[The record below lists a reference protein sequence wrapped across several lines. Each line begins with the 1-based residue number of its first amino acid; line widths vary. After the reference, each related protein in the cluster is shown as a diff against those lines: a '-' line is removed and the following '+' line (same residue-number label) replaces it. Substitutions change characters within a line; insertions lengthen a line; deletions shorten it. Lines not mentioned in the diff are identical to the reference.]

1 MSKRLLSL
9 MGVLVVLA
17 LVLAACCPP
26 AETPKPTAE
35 EKPEPTAEEK
45 PEPTAEEKPEPT
57 AEEKPEPTAE
67 EAEEFVFGVILVGP
81 YNDHGWSEAHYTA
94 AEYVIEKLPNSRF
107 VYLDKLNPADRPE
120 TTLEQAVDDMVS
132 EGAKVIFTTSDDFKE
147 DTDRAA
153 EKYPDVVFIH
163 ISGDHVLTGDAPPN
177 VDNYMGK
184 MVYGKMMAGCA
195 AAMATESGTIGYV
208 GPLINEETRRLA
220 SSVYLGARY
229 CYENYRGED
238 PDDLRFV
245 VTWIGFWFNIP
256 GVTLD
261 PTEVSNDLINEGADV
276 LISGI
281 DTTEALVVT
290 GQRAAGGER
299 VLAIPYDYE
308 HACDEAPDVC
318 LGVPYFNWGP
328 GYLERI
334 QAVQDGTWEPQFVWD
349 APDWTDLNNRDTSP
363 IGFLKGPALTDEWAA
378 SVDTFIA
385 GLADGSIELFV
396 GPLNYQD
403 GSEFLAD
410 GEVATDEQIWYMKQ
424 LLEGMEGPSE

>member
-1 MSKRLLSL
+1 MSKRLWRLVCILS
-9 MGVLVVLA
+9 VAA
-17 LVLAACCPP
+17 LVLVACGPTR
-26 AETPKPTAE
+26 TPEGFT
-35 EKPEPTAEEK
+35 
-45 PEPTAEEKPEPT
+45 
-57 AEEKPEPTAE
+57 
-67 EAEEFVFGVILVGP
+67 FGLILVGP

-94 AEYVIEKLPNSRF
+94 AEYVKEKLPGSEF
-107 VYLDKLNPADRPE
+107 VYLDKLNSADRPE
-120 TTLEQAVDDMVS
+120 TTLEQAVDDMIS
-132 EGAKVIFTTSDDFKE
+132 QGSQVIFTTSDDFKE
-147 DTDRAA
+147 DTDLAA
-153 EKYPDVVFIH
+153 EKYPDVTFIH
-163 ISGDHVLTGDAPPN
+163 ISGDHVLTGQAPPN

-184 MVYGKMMAGCA
+184 MTYGKMIAGCA
-195 AAMATESGTIGYV
+195 AGLATKTGTIAYV

-229 CYENYRGED
+229 CYENYRGMD
-238 PDDLRFV
+238 PDDLRFI

-290 GQRAAGGER
+290 GQRAERGEQ

-308 HACDEAPDVC
+308 GACDEAPEVC

-334 QAVQDGTWEPQFVWD
+334 EAVIAGKWEPQFVW
-349 APDWTDLNNRDTSP
+349 AEPDWDDINNHDISP
-363 IGFLKGPALTDEWAA
+363 IGFLKGPALADEW
-378 SVDTFIA
+378 SGQIDEFIDK
-385 GLADGSIELFV
+385 LADGSIDLFV

-403 GSEFLAD
+403 GSQFLGP
-410 GEVATDEQIWYMKQ
+410 GEEATDEQIWYMQQ

>member
-1 MSKRLLSL
+1 MSKRVWIL
-9 MGVLVVLA
+9 MCILFIAA
-17 LVLAACCPP
+17 LVLAACGPP
-26 AETPKPTAE
+26 PTP
-35 EKPEPTAEEK
+35 
-45 PEPTAEEKPEPT
+45 
-57 AEEKPEPTAE
+57 
-67 EAEEFVFGVILVGP
+67 EEFVFGLILVGP

-94 AEYVIEKLPNSRF
+94 AEYVTEKIPGTRI
-107 VYLDKLNPADRPE
+107 VYLDKLNSADRPE

-132 EGAKVIFTTSDDFKE
+132 QGAKVIFTTSDDFKE
-147 DTDRAA
+147 DTDLAA
-153 EKYPDVVFIH
+153 EKYSDVTFIH

-184 MVYGKMMAGCA
+184 MPYGKMIAGCA
-195 AAMATESGTIGYV
+195 AALATESGTIGYV

-229 CYENYRGED
+229 CYENYRGKD
-238 PDDLRFV
+238 PDDLRLI

-290 GQRAAGGER
+290 GQRADRGER

-308 HACDEAPDVC
+308 GACDEAPDIC

-334 QAVQDGTWEPQFVWD
+334 QAVMDEEWKPQFVW
-349 APDWTDLNNRDTSP
+349 AEPDWDNINNPDTSA
-363 IGFLKGPALTDEWAA
+363 IGFLKGPGLTDEWSAQ
-378 SVDTFIA
+378 VDEFIA
-385 GLADGSIELFV
+385 GLADGSINLFV

-403 GSEFLAD
+403 GTPFLAA
-410 GEVATDEQIWYMKQ
+410 GEKASDEQIWYMQQ

>member
-1 MSKRLLSL
+1 MSKRVWNL
-9 MGVLVVLA
+9 MCVLFVAA
-17 LVLAACCPP
+17 LVLAACGPGATPEPAEPP
-26 AETPKPTAE
+26 AEEPVE
-35 EKPEPTAEEK
+35 EP
-45 PEPTAEEKPEPT
+45 
-57 AEEKPEPTAE
+57 
-67 EAEEFVFGVILVGP
+67 AEEFVFGVILVGP
-81 YNDHGWSEAHYTA
+81 FNDHGWSEAHYTA
-94 AEYVIEKLPNSRF
+94 AEYVTEKLPNTRF

-132 EGAKVIFTTSDDFKE
+132 QGAKVVFTTSDDFKE
-147 DTDRAA
+147 DTDLAA
-153 EKYPDVVFIH
+153 EKNSDVTFIH

-184 MVYGKMMAGCA
+184 MPYGKMIAGCA
-195 AAMATESGTIGYV
+195 AALATETGTIGYV

-229 CYENYRGED
+229 CYENYRGMD
-238 PDDLRFV
+238 PNDLRSI

-281 DTTEALVVT
+281 DTTEAIVVS
-290 GQRAAGGER
+290 GQRAGEGER
-299 VLAIPYDYE
+299 VFAIPYDYE
-308 HACDEAPDVC
+308 GACEEAPEIC

-334 QAVQDGTWEPQFVWD
+334 QAVQDGTWKPQFVWTE
-349 APDWTDLNNRDTSP
+349 PDWTDINNPDTSAV
-363 IGFLKGPALTDEWAA
+363 GFLKGPALGDEWAGQL
-378 SVDTFIA
+378 DEFIA
-385 GLADGSIELFV
+385 GLADGSINLFV

-403 GSEFLAD
+403 GTPYLAD
-410 GEVATDEQIWYMKQ
+410 GEVGTDEQIWYMQQ

>member
-1 MSKRLLSL
+1 MSKRLLSVLGILTIVAL
-9 MGVLVVLA
+9 M
-17 LVLAACCPP
+17 LAACCPP
-26 AETPKPTAE
+26 SEKPTPTKE
-35 EKPEPTAEEK
+35 EKPEPTPAPEE
-45 PEPTAEEKPEPT
+45 T
-57 AEEKPEPTAE
+57 
-67 EAEEFVFGVILVGP
+67 FMFGVILVGP

-94 AEYVIEKLPNSRF
+94 AEYVKENLPNSDF
-107 VYLDKLNPADRPE
+107 VYLDKLNSADRPE

-147 DTDRAA
+147 DTDRVA
-153 EKYPDVVFIH
+153 EKYPDIVFVQ

-184 MVYGKMMAGCA
+184 MIYGKMMAGCT
-195 AAMATESGTIGYV
+195 AAMATENGSIGYV

-229 CYENYRGED
+229 CYETYRGED
-238 PDDLRFV
+238 PDDLRFIV
-245 VTWIGFWFNIP
+245 SWIGFWFNIP

-299 VLAIPYDYE
+299 VFAIPYDYE
-308 HACDEAPDVC
+308 DACSEAPDIC

-334 QAVQDGTWEPQFVWD
+334 KAVQDGTWGPDFVWD
-349 APDWTDLNNRDTSP
+349 PPDWTDINDPDNSP
-363 IGFLKGPALTDEWAA
+363 VGFLKGPALSNEWAT
-378 SVDTFIA
+378 SVDAFIA

-403 GSEFLAD
+403 GSTFLAD
-410 GEVATDEQIWYMKQ
+410 GQKGTNEQIWYMKQ

>member
-1 MSKRLLSL
+1 MSRRLWNL
-9 MGVLVVLA
+9 MCILFVAA
-17 LVLAACCPP
+17 LVLAACGP
-26 AETPKPTAE
+26 AAT
-35 EKPEPTAEEK
+35 PEP
-45 PEPTAEEKPEPT
+45 
-57 AEEKPEPTAE
+57 
-67 EAEEFVFGVILVGP
+67 EEFVFGVILVGP

-94 AEYVIEKLPNSRF
+94 AEYIANKVPNSRF

-132 EGAKVIFTTSDDFKE
+132 DGAKMIFTTSDDFKE
-147 DTDRAA
+147 DTDLAA
-153 EKYPDVVFIH
+153 KKYSDVTFIH

-184 MVYGKMMAGCA
+184 MVYGKMIAGCA
-195 AAMATESGTIGYV
+195 AALATETGTIGYV

-229 CYENYRGED
+229 CYENYRGMD
-238 PDDLRFV
+238 PGDLRFI

-261 PTEVSNDLINEGADV
+261 PTEVSNDLINEGTDV
-276 LISGI
+276 LLSGI

-290 GQRAAGGER
+290 GQRAGEGER
-299 VLAIPYDYE
+299 VFAVPYDYE
-308 HACDEAPDVC
+308 GACEEAPDVC

-328 GYLERI
+328 GYLERV
-334 QAVQDGTWEPQFVWD
+334 QAVRDGTWKPQFVWV
-349 APDWTDLNNRDTSP
+349 APDWKDINNRDTSAV
-363 IGFLKGPALTDEWAA
+363 GFLKGPALTDEWAA
-378 SVDTFIA
+378 KVDEFIA
-385 GLADGSIELFV
+385 GLADGSINLFV

-403 GSEFLAD
+403 GTPFLAD
-410 GEVATDEQIWYMKQ
+410 GEVASDEQIWYMQQ

>member
-26 AETPKPTAE
+26 AET
-35 EKPEPTAEEK
+35 PEPTAEEK

-67 EAEEFVFGVILVGP
+67 VEEFVFGVILVGP

-94 AEYVIEKLPNSRF
+94 AEYVTEKLPNSRF

-153 EKYPDVVFIH
+153 EKYPNVVFIH

-184 MVYGKMMAGCA
+184 MVYGKMIAGCA

-238 PDDLRFV
+238 PDDLRFI

-334 QAVQDGTWEPQFVWD
+334 KAVQDGTWEPQFVWD
-349 APDWTDLNNRDTSP
+349 EPDWDDLNNRDTSP

-385 GLADGSIELFV
+385 GLADGSINLFV

-403 GSEFLAD
+403 GSTFLAD
-410 GEVATDEQIWYMKQ
+410 GEVATDDKIWYMEQ
-424 LLEGMEGPSE
+424 LLEGMDGPSE

>member
-1 MSKRLLSL
+1 MFKRLWNL
-9 MGVLVVLA
+9 MGVLVIAA
-17 LVLAACCPP
+17 LVLVACGPAA
-26 AETPKPTAE
+26 T
-35 EKPEPTAEEK
+35 PEP
-45 PEPTAEEKPEPT
+45 
-57 AEEKPEPTAE
+57 
-67 EAEEFVFGVILVGP
+67 EEFVFGVILVGP

-94 AEYVIEKLPNSRF
+94 AEYVTEKLPNTRF

-132 EGAKVIFTTSDDFKE
+132 DGAKMVFTTSDDFKE
-147 DTDRAA
+147 DTDLAA
-153 EKYPDVVFIH
+153 EKYPDVTFIH

-184 MVYGKMMAGCA
+184 MPYGKMMAGCA
-195 AAMATESGTIGYV
+195 AALATETGTMGYV

-229 CYENYRGED
+229 CYENYRGMN
-238 PDDLRFV
+238 PDDLRFI

-281 DTTEALVVT
+281 DTTEAIVVA
-290 GQRAAGGER
+290 GQRAGEGER
-299 VLAIPYDYE
+299 VFAIPYDYE
-308 HACDEAPDVC
+308 GACEEAPEIC

-334 QAVQDGTWEPQFVWD
+334 QAVMDGTWEPQFVWVE
-349 APDWTDLNNRDTSP
+349 PDWADINDSDSSA
-363 IGFLKGPALTDEWAA
+363 IGYLKGPALADEWSAHL
-378 SVDTFIA
+378 DEFIA
-385 GLADGSIELFV
+385 GLADGSINLFV

-403 GSEFLAD
+403 GTPFLAD
-410 GEVATDEQIWYMKQ
+410 GEVATDEQIWYMQQ

>member
-1 MSKRLLSL
+1 MSKHLWNLTSVLLVA
-9 MGVLVVLA
+9 VLL
-17 LVLAACCPP
+17 LAACGPTPIEEP
-26 AETPKPTAE
+26 AGPETE
-35 EKPEPTAEEK
+35 
-45 PEPTAEEKPEPT
+45 
-57 AEEKPEPTAE
+57 
-67 EAEEFVFGVILVGP
+67 EEFLFGLILVGP

-94 AEYVIEKLPNSRF
+94 AEYVTEQLPNTRF

-132 EGAKVIFTTSDDFKE
+132 QGAKVIFTTSDDFKE

-184 MVYGKMMAGCA
+184 MVYGKMIAGCA
-195 AAMATESGTIGYV
+195 AAMATETGKIGYV

-238 PDDLRFV
+238 PDDLRFI

-261 PTEVSNDLINEGADV
+261 PTEVSNDLINEGVDV

-281 DTTEALVVT
+281 DTTEAIIVS
-290 GQRAAGGER
+290 GQRAAQGQR
-299 VLAIPYDYE
+299 VFAIPYDYE
-308 HACDEAPDVC
+308 GACEESPDIC
-318 LGVPYFNWGP
+318 LGVPYFNWAP
-328 GYLERI
+328 GYIERI
-334 QAVQDGTWEPQFVWD
+334 EAVMNGTWKPQFVWD
-349 APDWTDLNNRDTSP
+349 PPDWNDINDRDSSP
-363 IGFLKGPALTDEWAA
+363 IGFLNGPALDQHQDWSANVDE
-378 SVDTFIA
+378 FIA
-385 GLADGSIELFV
+385 GLADGSIRLFV

-403 GSEFLAD
+403 GSQFLAD
-410 GEVATDEQIWYMKQ
+410 GTKATDEQIWYMEQ
-424 LLEGMEGPSE
+424 LLQGMEGPSK

>member
-1 MSKRLLSL
+1 MTKRLWYVLGILLVAAMVLS
-9 MGVLVVLA
+9 
-17 LVLAACCPP
+17 ACGP
-26 AETPKPTAE
+26 AKT
-35 EKPEPTAEEK
+35 PEPTEEPSVEEPTPEAEE
-45 PEPTAEEKPEPT
+45 
-57 AEEKPEPTAE
+57 
-67 EAEEFVFGVILVGP
+67 EEFVFGVILVGP

-94 AEYVIEKLPNSRF
+94 AEYVTEKLPNTRF

-132 EGAKVIFTTSDDFKE
+132 QGAQVIFTTSDDFKE
-147 DTDRAA
+147 DTDLAA
-153 EKYPDVVFIH
+153 EKYPDVVFVH

-184 MVYGKMMAGCA
+184 MPYGKMIAGCTA
-195 AAMATESGTIGYV
+195 ALATETGTIGYV

-229 CYENYRGED
+229 CYENYRGKD
-238 PDDLRFV
+238 PDDLRFI

-261 PTEVSNDLINEGADV
+261 PTEVSNDLLNEGADV

-281 DTTEALVVT
+281 DTTEAIVVA
-290 GQRAAGGER
+290 GQRASQGER
-299 VLAIPYDYE
+299 VFAIPYDYE
-308 HACDEAPDVC
+308 GACSEAPDIC

-334 QAVQDGTWEPQFVWD
+334 QAVMNGTWEQQFVW
-349 APDWTDLNNRDTSP
+349 AEPDWNDINNHDTSP
-363 IGFLKGPALTDEWAA
+363 VGFVKGPALQGNEEWAA
-378 SVDTFIA
+378 KVDEFIA
-385 GLADGSIELFV
+385 GLADGSINLFV

-403 GSEFLAD
+403 GTPFLAD
-410 GEVATDEQIWYMKQ
+410 GEVATDEQIWYMQQ

>member
-1 MSKRLLSL
+1 MCILF
-9 MGVLVVLA
+9 VVA
-17 LVLAACCPP
+17 LVLAACGP
-26 AETPKPTAE
+26 AAT
-35 EKPEPTAEEK
+35 PEP
-45 PEPTAEEKPEPT
+45 
-57 AEEKPEPTAE
+57 
-67 EAEEFVFGVILVGP
+67 EEFVFGVILVGP

-94 AEYVIEKLPNSRF
+94 AEYVTKQVPNSRF

-132 EGAKVIFTTSDDFKE
+132 DGAKMVFTTSDDFKE
-147 DTDRAA
+147 DTDLAA
-153 EKYPDVVFIH
+153 KKYSDVTFIH

-184 MVYGKMMAGCA
+184 MVYGKMIAGCA
-195 AAMATESGTIGYV
+195 AALATETGTIGYV

-229 CYENYRGED
+229 CYENYRGMD
-238 PDDLRFV
+238 PGDLRFI

-261 PTEVSNDLINEGADV
+261 PTEVSNDLINEGVDV
-276 LISGI
+276 LLSGI

-290 GQRAAGGER
+290 GQRAGEGER
-299 VLAIPYDYE
+299 VFAVPYDYE
-308 HACDEAPDVC
+308 GACEEAPDVC

-328 GYLERI
+328 GYLERVR
-334 QAVQDGTWEPQFVWD
+334 AVQDGTWKPQFVWT
-349 APDWTDLNNRDTSP
+349 APDWKDINNRDTSAV
-363 IGFLKGPALTDEWAA
+363 GFLEGPALTGEWSAKVDE
-378 SVDTFIA
+378 FIA
-385 GLADGSIELFV
+385 GLADGSINLFV

-403 GSEFLAD
+403 GTPFLAD

>member
-1 MSKRLLSL
+1 MSKRLWTL
-9 MGVLVVLA
+9 MSVL
-17 LVLAACCPP
+17 LVAAMLLPACGPAP
-26 AETPKPTAE
+26 AEEEPAVPHDEPMPE
-35 EKPEPTAEEK
+35 EK
-45 PEPTAEEKPEPT
+45 
-57 AEEKPEPTAE
+57 
-67 EAEEFVFGVILVGP
+67 EEFVFGLILVGP

-94 AEYVIEKLPNSRF
+94 AEYVTDNLPNSRF

-132 EGAKVIFTTSDDFKE
+132 QDAQVVFTTSDDFKE

-153 EKYPDVVFIH
+153 EKYPDITFIH

-184 MVYGKMMAGCA
+184 MPYGKMMAGCA
-195 AAMATESGTIGYV
+195 AALATETGTIGYV

-220 SSVYLGARY
+220 SSAYLGARY
-229 CYENYRGED
+229 CYENYRGMN
-238 PDDLRFV
+238 PDNLRFI

-261 PTEVSNDLINEGADV
+261 PTEVSNDLINEGADI

-281 DTTEALVVT
+281 DTTEALVVA
-290 GQRAAGGER
+290 GQRAGQGER
-299 VLAIPYDYE
+299 IFAIPYDYE
-308 HACDEAPDVC
+308 GACDESPEIC

-334 QAVQDGTWEPQFVWD
+334 QAVRDGTWKPQFVWAGPNWSD
-349 APDWTDLNNRDTSP
+349 INNHDTSA
-363 IGFLKGPALTDEWAA
+363 IGFLKGPGLSDEWAA
-378 SVDTFIA
+378 HVDEFIA
-385 GLADGSIELFV
+385 GLADGSINLFV

-403 GSEFLAD
+403 GSSFLAD
-410 GEVATDEQIWYMKQ
+410 GEAATDEQIWYMQQ

>member
-1 MSKRLLSL
+1 MSKRLS
-9 MGVLVVLA
+9 GVMAFLAILA

-26 AETPKPTAE
+26 AETPVPTTEEKPKPTTE
-35 EKPEPTAEEK
+35 EKPEPT
-45 PEPTAEEKPEPT
+45 T
-57 AEEKPEPTAE
+57 E

-94 AEYVIEKLPNSRF
+94 AEYVTEQLPNSRF

-177 VDNYMGK
+177 VDNFMGK
-184 MVYGKMMAGCA
+184 MTYGKMMAGCT
-195 AAMATESGTIGYV
+195 AAMATENGSIGYV

-220 SSVYLGARY
+220 SSAYLGARY
-229 CYENYRGED
+229 CYENYRGKD

-261 PTEVSNDLINEGADV
+261 PTEVSNDLINEGVDV

-290 GQRAAGGER
+290 GQRAAGGDR
-299 VLAIPYDYE
+299 VFAIPYDYE
-308 HACDEAPDVC
+308 NACDEAPDVC

-328 GYLERI
+328 SYLERI
-334 QAVQDGTWEPQFVWD
+334 KAVQDGTWKPQFVWAD
-349 APDWTDLNNRDTSP
+349 PDWSDINNRDSSP
-363 IGFLKGPALTDEWAA
+363 IGFLKGPALTDEWAT

-403 GSEFLAD
+403 GSTFLAD
-410 GEVATDEQIWYMKQ
+410 GEKATDEQVWYMKQ

>member
-1 MSKRLLSL
+1 
-9 MGVLVVLA
+9 
-17 LVLAACCPP
+17 
-26 AETPKPTAE
+26 
-35 EKPEPTAEEK
+35 
-45 PEPTAEEKPEPT
+45 
-57 AEEKPEPTAE
+57 
-67 EAEEFVFGVILVGP
+67 
-81 YNDHGWSEAHYTA
+81 
-94 AEYVIEKLPNSRF
+94 
-107 VYLDKLNPADRPE
+107 
-120 TTLEQAVDDMVS
+120 
-132 EGAKVIFTTSDDFKE
+132 
-147 DTDRAA
+147 
-153 EKYPDVVFIH
+153 VVFIH

-184 MVYGKMMAGCA
+184 MPYGKMMAGCT

-238 PDDLRFV
+238 PDDLRFI

-290 GQRAAGGER
+290 GQRAEAGER
-299 VLAIPYDYE
+299 VFAIPYDYE
-308 HACDEAPDVC
+308 NACDEAPDVC

-328 GYLERI
+328 SYLERI
-334 QAVQDGTWEPQFVWD
+334 KAVQAGTWEPQFVWAD
-349 APDWTDLNNRDTSP
+349 PDWDDINNRDTSP
-363 IGFLKGPALTDEWAA
+363 IGFLKGPALTDEWGA

-396 GPLNYQD
+396 GPINYQD
-403 GSEFLAD
+403 GSTFLAD
-410 GEVATDEQIWYMKQ
+410 GEKGTDEQIWYMKQ

>member
-1 MSKRLLSL
+1 MSKRLGNLI
-9 MGVLVVLA
+9 GILVIGAVI
-17 LVLAACCPP
+17 LAACQP
-26 AETPKPTAE
+26 APTPT
-35 EKPEPTAEEK
+35 
-45 PEPTAEEKPEPT
+45 
-57 AEEKPEPTAE
+57 
-67 EAEEFVFGVILVGP
+67 EEFVFGVILVGP

-94 AEYVIEKLPNSRF
+94 AEYVTEKLPNTSF
-107 VYLDKLNPADRPE
+107 VYLDKLNAADRPE

-132 EGAKVIFTTSDDFKE
+132 QGAKVVFTTSDDFKE
-147 DTDRAA
+147 DTDLAA
-153 EKYPDVVFIH
+153 EKYPDVTFIH

-184 MVYGKMMAGCA
+184 MPYGKMMAGCA
-195 AAMATESGTIGYV
+195 AALATESGTIGYV
-208 GPLINEETRRLA
+208 GPLINDETRRLA

-229 CYENYRGED
+229 CYENYRGMN
-238 PDDLRFV
+238 PDDLRFI

-281 DTTEALVVT
+281 DTTEALVVI
-290 GQRAAGGER
+290 GQRAGEGQR
-299 VLAIPYDYE
+299 VFAIPYDYE
-308 HACDEAPDVC
+308 GACDEAPDVC

-328 GYLERI
+328 AYVERI
-334 QAVQDGTWEPQFVWD
+334 KAVMDGTWKPQFVWAD
-349 APDWTDLNNRDTSP
+349 PDWKDINNRDTSAV
-363 IGFLKGPALTDEWAA
+363 GFLKGPALSDEWSANL
-378 SVDTFIA
+378 DQFIA
-385 GLADGSIELFV
+385 GLADGSISLFV

-403 GSEFLAD
+403 GTPFLAD

>member
-1 MSKRLLSL
+1 MSRRLWNL
-9 MGVLVVLA
+9 MCILFVVA
-17 LVLAACCPP
+17 LVLAACGP
-26 AETPKPTAE
+26 AAT
-35 EKPEPTAEEK
+35 PEP
-45 PEPTAEEKPEPT
+45 
-57 AEEKPEPTAE
+57 
-67 EAEEFVFGVILVGP
+67 EEFVFGVILVGP

-94 AEYVIEKLPNSRF
+94 AEYVTKQVPNSRF

-132 EGAKVIFTTSDDFKE
+132 DGAKMVFTTSDDFKE
-147 DTDRAA
+147 DTDLAA
-153 EKYPDVVFIH
+153 EKYSDVTFIH

-184 MVYGKMMAGCA
+184 MVYGKMIAGCA
-195 AAMATESGTIGYV
+195 AALATETGTIGYV

-220 SSVYLGARY
+220 ASVYLGARY
-229 CYENYRGED
+229 CYENYRGMD
-238 PDDLRFV
+238 PGDLRFI

-276 LISGI
+276 LLSGI

-290 GQRAAGGER
+290 GQRAGEGER
-299 VLAIPYDYE
+299 VFSVPYDYE
-308 HACDEAPDVC
+308 GACEEAPDVC

-328 GYLERI
+328 GYLERV
-334 QAVQDGTWEPQFVWD
+334 QAVQDGTWKPQFVWT
-349 APDWTDLNNRDTSP
+349 APDWKDINDRDTSAV
-363 IGFLKGPALTDEWAA
+363 GFLKGPALTGEWSAKVDE
-378 SVDTFIA
+378 FIA
-385 GLADGSIELFV
+385 GLADGSINLFV

-403 GSEFLAD
+403 GTPFLAD
-410 GEVATDEQIWYMKQ
+410 GEVASDEQIWYMQQ